1 MRIKDKIN
9 LDYLGLIEY
18 GPINIVCLGD
28 SVTHGAFESDVFDYE
43 NVYWEQLRKKILQ
56 VRNYVPVNVI
66 DAGIAGITAKE
77 SIARLD
83 KQVLAHNPDLITIC
97 FGLNDVNGTKEDYL
111 ESLKIIFEKCL
122 ESTAEVIFMTPNML
136 NTYVSADTDPIIKD
150 YANVT
155 VSLQNGGR
163 MDDYIFSA
171 ADLARKMGVKVCDC
185 YSLWKELSKTKD
197 TTLMLANRIN
207 HPTREM
213 HKLFAD
219 SLFDII
225 FDKN

>member
-9 LDYLGLIEY
+9 LDYLGLIEH
-18 GPINIVCLGD
+18 GPINIV
-28 SVTHGAFESDVFDYE
+28 
-43 NVYWEQLRKKILQ
+43 
-56 VRNYVPVNVI
+56 
-66 DAGIAGITAKE
+66 
-77 SIARLD
+77 
-83 KQVLAHNPDLITIC
+83 C

-136 NTYVSADTDPIIKD
+136 NTYVSADTDANVLD
-150 YANVT
+150 YANIT
-155 VSLQNGGR
+155 VSFQNGGR

-171 ADLARKMGVKVCDC
+171 ADLAKQMGVKVCDC

-219 SLFDII
+219 SIFDII